1 VIDEP
6 VERATAALDR
16 EQTVRG
22 LLDTA
27 CRELVQTLDATAC
40 AISRVVGDLLVALAE
55 FSRGEGPL
63 QLGHEYMISDYPL
76 TLEVVQLGHAR
87 SVSLLENSP
96 EPNEAELLEKL
107 GFESL
112 LMVCLPTSEGCWGLV
127 EVYADGARF
136 DERHAAVA
144 EKIAMATGR
153 RLDHLDPTGSRTVA

>member
-1 VIDEP
+1 VTDEP

-22 LLDTA
+22 LLETA
-27 CRELVQTLDATAC
+27 CRELVETLDATAC

-55 FSRGEGPL
+55 FSRGEDPL

-76 TLEVVQLGHAR
+76 TLEVVQRGQAR
-87 SVSLLENSP
+87 SVSLLEDSP

-127 EVYADGARF
+127 EVYSDGSTF
-136 DERHAAVA
+136 DKSHAALA
-144 EKIAMATGR
+144 EQIAVATGR
-153 RLDHLDPTGSRTVA
+153 RLDHLDPTG